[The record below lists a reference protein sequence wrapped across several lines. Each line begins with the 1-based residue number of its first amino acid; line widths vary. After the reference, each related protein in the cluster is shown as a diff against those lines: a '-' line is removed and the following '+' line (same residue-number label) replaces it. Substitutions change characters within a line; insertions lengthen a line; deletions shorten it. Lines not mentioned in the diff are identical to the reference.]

1 MRPTMRARILCALLA
16 IPFALAGCA
25 TGTKPIRTTEFAKV
39 APDGRLPPPDTTSAS
54 GAYIG
59 VPDYRIGPLDQLE
72 VSVFQ
77 VPDLSRTVRVNS
89 SGEISLPMIGVIRAG
104 GKTVAELERDIADR
118 LRESFLQDPQVTV
131 FIQEFASQRVTVEG
145 SVNQPGIKSLTGRT
159 TLLQLIAMSG
169 GLTRMADPSKIIV
182 FRTIDGQRM
191 VALFDL
197 VDIRSGLAEDPQ
209 IYGDDIVVVDDSRAR
224 TVAETL
230 RSWMGFRPWGL

>member
-1 MRPTMRARILCALLA
+1 MTRWVMTWAAIAAVVLLS
-16 IPFALAGCA
+16 GCA
-25 TGTKPIRTTEFAKV
+25 TGTKPVRSTEYAKL
-39 APDGRLPPPDTTSAS
+39 AESGKLPPPDTTTAA

-89 SGEISLPMIGVIRAG
+89 TGEISLPMIGVVRAG
-104 GKTVAELERDIADR
+104 GKTVGELEQTIADK
-118 LRESFLQDPQVTV
+118 LRESFLQDPQVSV

-145 SVNQPGIKSLTGRT
+145 SVAQPGIKPLTGRT

-169 GLTRMADPSKIIV
+169 GLTKMADPEKIIV
-182 FRTIDGQRM
+182 FRNIEGQRM
-191 VALFDL
+191 VALFNL

-209 IYGDDIVVVDDSRAR
+209 IYGDDVVVVDDSRAR

-230 RSWMGFRPWGL
+230 KSWMGFRPWGM

>member
-1 MRPTMRARILCALLA
+1 MTRWLAMGAALVAVVVLS
-16 IPFALAGCA
+16 GCA
-25 TGTKPIRTTEFAKV
+25 TGTKPVRSTEYATLAAQGK
-39 APDGRLPPPDTTSAS
+39 LPPPDTTTAA

-59 VPDYRIGPLDQLE
+59 VPDYRIGPLDQIE

-89 SGEISLPMIGVIRAG
+89 AGEISLPMIGAVLAG
-104 GKTVAELERDIADR
+104 GKTVGELEQAIADK
-118 LRESFLQDPQVTV
+118 LRESFLQDPQVSV

-145 SVNQPGIKSLTGRT
+145 SVAQPGIKSLTGKT

-169 GLTRMADPSKIIV
+169 GLTKMADPEKIIV
-182 FRTIDGQRM
+182 FRNIEGQRM
-191 VALFDL
+191 VALFNL

-209 IYGDDIVVVDDSRAR
+209 IYGDDVVVVDDSRAR

-230 RSWMGFRPWGL
+230 KSWMGFRPWGM